1 MNIIV
6 AVDKNWAIG
15 KNNKMMWSIPA
26 DMRFF
31 REKTTGHVVVM
42 GRKTLESF
50 PNGLPLKQ
58 RTNIVLSTDRNYQ
71 VKGALVLHT
80 MEELLEHL
88 KKYTQRESF
97 DSCPDGKGG
106 LRPIRHDKTEIFII
120 GGESIY
126 RQFLPFCDTAYV
138 TKIDH
143 AYDADTY
150 FPNLDQMPEWTM
162 TEVSEE
168 HTSFDLEFVFTKY
181 ERKHS

>member
-1 MNIIV
+1 MNLIV

-31 REKTTGHVVVM
+31 REKTTGHVIVM

-58 RTNIVLSTDRNYQ
+58 RTNIVLTANRDYR
-71 VKGALVLHT
+71 VKGAMVVNT
-80 MEELLEHL
+80 MDELLE
-88 KKYTQRESF
+88 R
-97 DSCPDGKGG
+97 
-106 LRPIRHDKTEIFII
+106 LRAYEPQDIFVI

-126 RQFLPFCDTAYV
+126 RQLLPYCDTAYI

-150 FPNLDQMPEWTM
+150 FPNLDELPEWTM

-168 HTSFDLEFVFTKY
+168 QTSFDLEFVFTKY

>member
-58 RTNIVLSTDRNYQ
+58 RTNIVLSRDKNYQ
-71 VKGALVLHT
+71 VKGTLVMHT
-80 MEELLEHL
+80 TEELLEHL
-88 KKYTQRESF
+88 KGYAPE
-97 DSCPDGKGG
+97 
-106 LRPIRHDKTEIFII
+106 EIFII

-126 RQFLPFCDTAYV
+126 RQFLPYCDTAYV

-143 AYDADTY
+143 AYDADTH
-150 FPNLDQMPEWTM
+150 FPNLDEMPEWEM
-162 TEVSEE
+162 TEAGEE
-168 HTSFDLEFVFTKY
+168 QTSFDLEFVFTKY
-181 ERKHS
+181 ERKNGGISFE

>member
-58 RTNIVLSTDRNYQ
+58 RTNIVLSRDKNYQ
-71 VKGALVLHT
+71 
-80 MEELLEHL
+80 
-88 KKYTQRESF
+88 
-97 DSCPDGKGG
+97 D
-106 LRPIRHDKTEIFII
+106 
-120 GGESIY
+120 
-126 RQFLPFCDTAYV
+126 
-138 TKIDH
+138 
-143 AYDADTY
+143 
-150 FPNLDQMPEWTM
+150 
-162 TEVSEE
+162 
-168 HTSFDLEFVFTKY
+168 
-181 ERKHS
+181 RKSVV

>member
-58 RTNIVLSTDRNYQ
+58 RTNIVLSRDKNYQ
-71 VKGALVLHT
+71 VKGTLVMHT
-80 MEELLEHL
+80 TEELLEHL
-88 KKYTQRESF
+88 KGYAPE
-97 DSCPDGKGG
+97 
-106 LRPIRHDKTEIFII
+106 EIFII

-126 RQFLPFCDTAYV
+126 RQFLPYCDTAYV

-143 AYDADTY
+143 AYDADTH
-150 FPNLDQMPEWTM
+150 FPNLDEMPEWEM
-162 TEVSEE
+162 TEAGEE
-168 HTSFDLEFVFTKY
+168 QTSFDLEFVFTKY
-181 ERKHS
+181 ERKSGGISFE

>member
-58 RTNIVLSTDRNYQ
+58 RTNLILSRDKSFQ

-88 KKYTQRESF
+88 KQY
-97 DSCPDGKGG
+97 DSS
-106 LRPIRHDKTEIFII
+106 EIFII

-126 RQFLPFCDTAYV
+126 RQFLPYCDTAYV
-138 TKIDH
+138 TRIDH

-150 FPNLDQMPEWTM
+150 FPNLDKLPEWTM

-168 HTSFDLEFVFTKY
+168 QTSFDLEFVFTKY
-181 ERKHS
+181 EKKHA

>member
-58 RTNIVLSTDRNYQ
+58 RTNIVLSRDRNYQ
-71 VKGALVLHT
+71 VKGALAVHT
-80 MEELLEHL
+80 MEALLEHL
-88 KKYTQRESF
+88 KGYAPE
-97 DSCPDGKGG
+97 
-106 LRPIRHDKTEIFII
+106 EIFII

-126 RQFLPFCDTAYV
+126 RQFLPYCDTAYV

-143 AYDADTY
+143 AYDADTH
-150 FPNLDQMPEWTM
+150 FPNLDEMPEWEM
-162 TEVSEE
+162 TEAGGEQ
-168 HTSFDLEFVFTKY
+168 TSFDLEFVFTKY
-181 ERKHS
+181 ERKSGTKSFE